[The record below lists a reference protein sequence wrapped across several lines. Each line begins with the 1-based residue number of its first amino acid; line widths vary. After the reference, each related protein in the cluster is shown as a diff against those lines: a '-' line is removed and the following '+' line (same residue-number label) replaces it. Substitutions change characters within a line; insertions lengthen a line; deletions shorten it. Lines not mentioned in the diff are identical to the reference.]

1 MGMKAY
7 PTYKDSGVQWLAE
20 VPSSWNVFP
29 AKQVFA
35 DSKERRRTDDTFLTA
50 SQKYGV
56 ISQQRYMQLI
66 GGRIVQASQDF
77 DKWKHVEP
85 DDFVISLRSF
95 QGGLEMCAERGCVTW
110 HYVVL
115 KPKMEIIPLYF
126 KWLFKSFSYIK
137 SLQSTCNFIR
147 DGQDLRYSN
156 FVQVPIPF
164 PPLTEQKTIASFLD
178 KKCAEIEELISRRQA
193 IIERLKELKQSIIA
207 EAVTKGLN
215 PDVPMKDS
223 GSEWIGDTPEKWQIV
238 RFSRLVKC
246 KIAGAWGDEAKN
258 AEGDILCIRIA
269 DFDFDH
275 FIFDDSGDL
284 TRRNYNNEKITKLS
298 LKQGDILVEKSGG
311 GAKTP
316 VGRAIIFDKEYPA
329 LYSNFI
335 EKLILSDGVVAKWF
349 LFVWN
354 AFYFTGRIR
363 HFIKQTT
370 GIQNLD
376 INTMLR
382 STVVPMPPYH
392 EQNAIVAYLDKK
404 CAEIDELIARQ
415 EQIIE
420 KLKELK
426 TSTIAHVVTGK
437 VDVRDAI

>member
-1 MGMKAY
+1 MKAY
-7 PTYKDSGVQWLAE
+7 PTYKDSGVQWLGD

-35 DSKERRRTDDTFLTA
+35 DCKERRWEEDSFLTA

-126 KWLFKSFSYIK
+126 KWLFKSYSYIK

-164 PPLTEQKTIASFLD
+164 PPLTEQKAIATFIN
-178 KKCAEIEELISRRQA
+178 KKCAEIEELISRRQS
-193 IIERLKELKQSIIA
+193 IIERLRELKQSIIA

-223 GSEWIGDTPEKWQIV
+223 GIAWLGEVPQHWNIERLQWHLREIKEINSPIKTNRVLSLTNKKGVIPYEEKGNQGNKAKASHDEYKLAYPDTLVMNSMNVIIGSVGICNYFGCVSPVYYIFKTAGETMLSFVNYVFQTT
-238 RFSRLVKC
+238 RFQKELRRHAKGILEIRLRLSS
-246 KIAGAWGDEAKN
+246 D
-258 AEGDILCIRIA
+258 DIL
-269 DFDFDH
+269 
-275 FIFDDSGDL
+275 
-284 TRRNYNNEKITKLS
+284 
-298 LKQGDILVEKSGG
+298 KQLV
-311 GAKTP
+311 
-316 VGRAIIFDKEYPA
+316 
-329 LYSNFI
+329 
-335 EKLILSDGVVAKWF
+335 
-349 LFVWN
+349 
-354 AFYFTGRIR
+354 AF
-363 HFIKQTT
+363 
-370 GIQNLD
+370 
-376 INTMLR
+376 
-382 STVVPMPPYH
+382 PPLH
-392 EQNAIVAYLDKK
+392 EQQSIVAYLDKK
-404 CAEIDELIARQ
+404 CSDIDELVARQ

>member
-7 PTYKDSGVQWLAE
+7 PSYKDSGVQWLAE
-20 VPSSWNVFP
+20 VPTSWNVFP

-35 DSKERRRTDDTFLTA
+35 DSKERRWTDDTFLTA

-178 KKCAEIEELISRRQA
+178 KKCAGIDELVSRRQA

-215 PDVPMKDS
+215 PDVPMKES
-223 GSEWIGDTPEKWQIV
+223 GIAWLGDVPKHWKILRLKNVASVITDTLSEKTNPDFEFDYVDISSVTQEQGIV
-238 RFSRLVKC
+238 KTERFKFSNAPSRARRKVQ
-246 KIAGAWGDEAKN
+246 A
-258 AEGDILCIRIA
+258 GDIIISTVRTYL
-269 DFDFDH
+269 
-275 FIFDDSGDL
+275 
-284 TRRNYNNEKITKLS
+284 
-298 LKQGDILVEKSGG
+298 
-311 GAKTP
+311 
-316 VGRAIIFDKEYPA
+316 RAIAVISKENENIIASTGFAVVRSKQFSYVAYVMSSHSFVSMVSTLSTGVSYPA
-329 LYSNFI
+329 ITSN
-335 EKLILSDGVVAKWF
+335 KLL
-349 LFVWN
+349 
-354 AFYFTGRIR
+354 RI
-363 HFIKQTT
+363 HITF
-370 GIQNLD
+370 
-376 INTMLR
+376 
-382 STVVPMPPYH
+382 PPEE
-392 EQNAIVAYLDKK
+392 EQQAIVAYLDKK
-404 CAEIDELIARQ
+404 CAEIDELISRH
-415 EQIIE
+415 ERTIE

-426 TSTIAHVVTGK
+426 TSTIANVVTGK

>member
-7 PTYKDSGVQWLAE
+7 PTYKDSGVQWISE
-20 VPSSWNVFP
+20 VPDTWNVFP
-29 AKQVFA
+29 AKQLFS
-35 DSKERRRTDDTFLTA
+35 DSKERRRKDDTFLTA

-95 QGGLEMCAERGCVTW
+95 QGGLEMCTERGCVTW

-115 KPKMEIIPLYF
+115 KPKAEIIPLYF
-126 KWLFKSFSYIK
+126 KWLFKSYLYIK

-156 FVQVPIPF
+156 FVQVPIPV
-164 PPLTEQKTIASFLD
+164 PSLDEQKAIASFLD
-178 KKCAEIEELISRRQA
+178 KKCAEIDELVSRRLA

-207 EAVTKGLN
+207 DAVTKGLN
-215 PDVPMKDS
+215 PDVPMKGS
-223 GSEWIGDTPEKWQIV
+223 GIAWLGDVPKHWKILRLKNVASVITDTLSEKTNPDFEFDYVDISSVTQEQGILKTE
-238 RFSRLVKC
+238 RFKFSNAPSRARRKVQ
-246 KIAGAWGDEAKN
+246 A
-258 AEGDILCIRIA
+258 GDIIISTVRTYL
-269 DFDFDH
+269 
-275 FIFDDSGDL
+275 
-284 TRRNYNNEKITKLS
+284 
-298 LKQGDILVEKSGG
+298 
-311 GAKTP
+311 
-316 VGRAIIFDKEYPA
+316 RAIAVISKENENIIASTGFAVVRSKQFSYVAYVMSSHSFISMVSTLSTGVSYPA
-329 LYSNFI
+329 ITSN
-335 EKLILSDGVVAKWF
+335 KLLRIHI
-349 LFVWN
+349 
-354 AFYFTGRIR
+354 AF
-363 HFIKQTT
+363 
-370 GIQNLD
+370 
-376 INTMLR
+376 
-382 STVVPMPPYH
+382 PP
-392 EQNAIVAYLDKK
+392 EEDQQAIVAYLDKK
-404 CAEIDELIARQ
+404 CAEIDELVARQ

>member
-193 IIERLKELKQSIIA
+193 IIDRLKELKQSIIA
-207 EAVTKGLN
+207 DAVTKGLN

-223 GSEWIGDTPEKWQIV
+223 GTAWQGKVPAHWKKNRNKNEIFPKVNHVGDNPNKLPMLSLTKKGVIV
-238 RFSRLVKC
+238 RDLESGKGKFSADESKFLIVEP
-246 KIAGAWGDEAKN
+246 GDFVFCHY
-258 AEGDILCIRIA
+258 DIQETPRTVGLSSHLGYITGSYNIYGFKGENSQFFYYLHEC
-269 DFDFDH
+269 
-275 FIFDDSGDL
+275 FDDRKLLCPLYKGL
-284 TRRNYNNEKITKLS
+284 RNTIRQDRFLS
-298 LKQGDILVEKSGG
+298 MRIFLPPAEEQ
-311 GAKTP
+311 KT
-316 VGRAIIFDKEYPA
+316 
-329 LYSNFI
+329 
-335 EKLILSDGVVAKWF
+335 
-349 LFVWN
+349 
-354 AFYFTGRIR
+354 
-363 HFIKQTT
+363 
-370 GIQNLD
+370 
-376 INTMLR
+376 
-382 STVVPMPPYH
+382 
-392 EQNAIVAYLDKK
+392 IVAYLDKK
-404 CAEIDELIARQ
+404 CGEIDELVARQ

>member
-1 MGMKAY
+1 MKEHES
-7 PTYKDSGVQWLAE
+7 YKDSDIPWL
-20 VPSSWNVFP
+20 
-29 AKQVFA
+29 
-35 DSKERRRTDDTFLTA
+35 
-50 SQKYGV
+50 
-56 ISQQRYMQLI
+56 
-66 GGRIVQASQDF
+66 
-77 DKWKHVEP
+77 
-85 DDFVISLRSF
+85 
-95 QGGLEMCAERGCVTW
+95 
-110 HYVVL
+110 
-115 KPKMEIIPLYF
+115 
-126 KWLFKSFSYIK
+126 K
-137 SLQSTCNFIR
+137 SLPSHWATKRAKYLFSLLDRPVEAHYEVITCFR
-147 DGQDLRYSN
+147 DGVVTLRKNRRQTGFTES
-156 FVQVPIPF
+156 
-164 PPLTEQKTIASFLD
+164 LTETGYQGINAGDLVIHQMDAFAGSVGVSDSDGKSTPVYSVCSPKEELSTYYYAYIIREMARTNYILSLAKGIRQRSTDFRFPTFARCLLPVPPVEEQNAIVAYLD
-178 KKCAEIEELISRRQA
+178 KKCAEIDKLVSRRQS

-207 EAVTKGLN
+207 DAVTKGLN
-215 PDVPMKDS
+215 QDVPMKDS

-246 KIAGAWGDEAKN
+246 KIAGAWGDEAKD

-404 CAEIDELIARQ
+404 CAEIDELVARQ

-437 VDVRDAI
+437 VDVRDVI

>member
-95 QGGLEMCAERGCVTW
+95 QGGLEMCTERGCVTW

-164 PPLTEQKTIASFLD
+164 PPLTEQKAIASFLD
-178 KKCAEIEELISRRQA
+178 KKCAEIEELISRRQS
-193 IIERLKELKQSIIA
+193 IIERLRELKQSIIA

-215 PDVPMKDS
+215 PDVPMKES
-223 GSEWIGDTPEKWQIV
+223 GIDWIPDIPVHWKVVRLRNLLHKTTEKGRPDLPLLSVVRELGVILRDVESKEENHNYIPDDLSNYKVLREGQFVINKMKAWQGSYSVSTLTGIV
-238 RFSRLVKC
+238 SPAYFIYDVDYSGLTSQFFNT
-246 KIAGAWGDEAKN
+246 A
-258 AEGDILCIRIA
+258 IRSKAYIGFFNQA
-269 DFDFDH
+269 
-275 FIFDDSGDL
+275 
-284 TRRNYNNEKITKLS
+284 
-298 LKQGDILVEKSGG
+298 
-311 GAKTP
+311 
-316 VGRAIIFDKEYPA
+316 
-329 LYSNFI
+329 
-335 EKLILSDGVVAKWF
+335 SDGVRVGQWDLDEAQMRNIP
-349 LFVWN
+349 LFVP
-354 AFYFTGRIR
+354 T
-363 HFIKQTT
+363 
-370 GIQNLD
+370 LE
-376 INTMLR
+376 
-382 STVVPMPPYH
+382 

-404 CAEIDELIARQ
+404 CAEIDELISRH
-415 EQIIE
+415 ERTIE

-426 TSTIAHVVTGK
+426 ISTIANVVTGK
-437 VDVRDAI
+437 VDVREGI